1 MIPPHLGVKSFTTSL
16 RSCNVPYHA
25 AGPHILTFTRLL
37 EELSRVPPPEGSA
50 ALASLTAAAAAGVD
64 PLETDTKRVPWEFAV
79 HFDESDAVGER
90 DLASAATAI
99 VYAHKFQ
106 LHRLLFIT

>member
-1 MIPPHLGVKSFTTSL
+1 MCHVTCAIAI
-16 RSCNVPYHA
+16 SCYA

-50 ALASLTAAAAAGVD
+50 ALASLTAAAAGVD

-90 DLASAATAI
+90 DLASAAA
-99 VYAHKFQ
+99 VEGCAHVFQ
-106 LHRLLFIT
+106 RIQQLILLT